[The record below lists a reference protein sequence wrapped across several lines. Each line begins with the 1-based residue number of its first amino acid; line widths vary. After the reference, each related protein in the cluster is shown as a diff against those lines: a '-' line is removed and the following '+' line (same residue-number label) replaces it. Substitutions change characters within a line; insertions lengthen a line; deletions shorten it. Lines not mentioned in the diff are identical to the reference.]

1 MVPIPTDLSLF
12 NYQKDCVCGGEGYPS
27 CSIMYLLKKSGPCTV
42 YSGDMEPLGSP
53 DLKVKDEN
61 IPIVELADR
70 QSVLIY
76 AHAVMGTASTHVKWQ
91 VANGVGYKYLPK
103 VSIENDVSDEDT
115 IKAVIKG
122 CPKKVFEDVGG
133 KLTVARPLDCIFC
146 DACKANS
153 RDAVTVEADD
163 RNFVFK
169 FETDGSL
176 TAQEVLDKAAEI
188 LSENAKA
195 FATELRGQA

>member
-1 MVPIPTDLSLF
+1 
-12 NYQKDCVCGGEGYPS
+12 
-27 CSIMYLLKKSGPCTV
+27 
-42 YSGDMEPLGSP
+42 
-53 DLKVKDEN
+53 
-61 IPIVELADR
+61 
-70 QSVLIY
+70 
-76 AHAVMGTASTHVKWQ
+76 MGTASTHVKWQ

-115 IKAVIKG
+115 IKSVIKG